1 MLTAKQQR
9 LAAVLGK
16 VKTCHTTL
24 LNTITCNITVYH
36 CCHRTELLVEL
47 SRAEVELCCL
57 PCCAVLLHTCRY
69 HAKRALYLSQL
80 SKHLSAQP
88 AFSAAQQQLSTIEG
102 DPYRPVLLLQ
112 LDAAALTHLLLQQQQ
127 QQKSGGRSS
136 SAGAA
141 SAAAGAAA
149 AAAFGRTG
157 LVVRLLPAVGLD
169 CFELSKLA
177 PTRNNIRWA
186 HAAAGAANSSST
198 KLQAQQNAG
207 QEPPP
212 TPHYN
217 AAILQDV
224 LLLLSSYKQQ
234 QASHAAGPR
243 FAEALVLFKVWA
255 QQHGI
260 SACGVLPPAAYAYY
274 GQPQQQQAAGSVSS
288 LPPPAA
294 AIGQADGFSGYLLSA
309 VLTAAVQK
317 AGAAAAAMSPLQ
329 LLKAALQLLA
339 DRQQWSKGG
348 GMSLTRDSTVPG
360 ALRPSQQQQQVL
372 SVVEG
377 KVSKDHAKL
386 VQKLQ
391 QQLQTLPA
399 PADAPAAYKKA
410 YSVSFLDSS
419 GHLNLAASLSS
430 TMLQMAQAAAQQSL
444 ALLNRQDMEPD
455 AVYAAVFKPGQGL
468 ARVFHYCWTVEL
480 PSEPGSSSS
489 SGASQ
494 QQPPGDQHA
503 VR

>member
-1 MLTAKQQR
+1 MLSRITS
-9 LAAVLGK
+9 
-16 VKTCHTTL
+16 L
-24 LNTITCNITVYH
+24 LYH
-36 CCHRTELLVEL
+36 CCRSIVLFVGPEQCSTCHLAELNSAVCPG
-47 SRAEVELCCL
+47 APFCC
-57 PCCAVLLHTCRY
+57 TCRY

-88 AFSAAQQQLSTIEG
+88 AFSSAQQQLSTLEG

-112 LDAAALTHLLLQQQQ
+112 LDAAALTHLLQHQQ
-127 QQKSGGRSS
+127 QQKSGRSGS
-136 SAGAA
+136 TGAA
-141 SAAAGAAA
+141 STAAGAAA
-149 AAAFGRTG
+149 VAFGRAG

-177 PTRNNIRWA
+177 PTRNNIRWV
-186 HAAAGAANSSST
+186 HAAAAAANSSST

-207 QEPPP
+207 QELPP

-260 SACGVLPPAAYAYY
+260 SVCGVLPPAAYAYY

-288 LPPPAA
+288 LPPAA
-294 AIGQADGFSGYLLSA
+294 AAAVGQADGFSGYLLSA

-348 GMSLTRDSTVPG
+348 GLSLTRDSTVPG
-360 ALRPSQQQQQVL
+360 ALRPSQQEQQQQVL

-399 PADAPAAYKKA
+399 PAAAPAAYKKA
-410 YSVSFLDSS
+410 YGVVFLDSS
-419 GHLNLAASLSS
+419 GHWNLAASLSS

-455 AVYAAVFKPGQGL
+455 VVYAAVFKPGQGL

-489 SGASQ
+489 SSSQ